1 MTACGTAPL
10 VIAATRIGESHQASG
25 APCQDAFA
33 WAEVSRDL
41 LVIAVAD
48 GLGTAPRSDE
58 GAAIIVEAAVDS
70 AVAARAEDPA
80 DHDLEQVVR
89 LGAFAARA
97 AVEGHADEFGIPLS
111 DLASTLV
118 FVAVSGGA
126 VCAAQIGDG
135 AVVAETADSLTL
147 VSGPD
152 HGEYI
157 NEVTPLTAGTWLE
170 ELRVSPVLDAVRA
183 VAVFTDGCERA
194 ALRRDHG
201 TAGDLTPHRG
211 FFNPLFE
218 FGRSVIGE
226 AAAETELCGLL
237 AGSKMAESSDDDKT
251 LVLAILDRPP
261 GTPA

>member
-1 MTACGTAPL
+1 VG
-10 VIAATRIGESHQASG
+10 
-25 APCQDAFA
+25 
-33 WAEVSRDL
+33 RDL

-58 GAAIIVEAAVDS
+58 GAAIIVGAAVDS
-70 AVAARAEDPA
+70 AVAARAEEPA
-80 DHDLEQVVR
+80 DHDLDLEHVVR

-97 AVEGHADEFGIPLS
+97 AVEDHADEFGIPLS

-118 FVAVSGGA
+118 FVAVGGSA
-126 VCAAQIGDG
+126 VCAAQVGDG
-135 AVVAETADSLTL
+135 AVVAETSGGLTL
-147 VSGPD
+147 VSGPN

-183 VAVFTDGCERA
+183 LAVFTDGCERA

-201 TAGDLTPHRG
+201 TAGDIIPHRG

-226 AAAETELCGLL
+226 AAAESELCGLL

>member
-10 VIAATRIGESHQASG
+10 VIAARRIGESHEASG

-33 WAEVSRDL
+33 WTEVNRDL

-48 GLGTAPRSDE
+48 GLGAAPRSDE
-58 GAAIIVEAAVDS
+58 GAAIIVQAAVDS
-70 AVAARAEDPA
+70 AVAATAAEAAAP
-80 DHDLEQVVR
+80 DLQHLVR
-89 LGAFAARA
+89 LAAFAARA
-97 AVEGHADEFGIPLS
+97 AVEGHADESGIPLS

-118 FVAVSGGA
+118 FVAVSGST
-126 VCAAQIGDG
+126 VCAAQVGDG
-135 AVVAETADSLTL
+135 AVVAETVEGLAL
-147 VSGPD
+147 VSGPN

-157 NEVTPLTAGTWLE
+157 NEVTPLTASTWLE
-170 ELRVSPVLDAVRA
+170 AFRVSPLLGAVRA

-194 ALRRDHG
+194 ALRRDRG
-201 TAGDLTPHRG
+201 SPPDLTPHGG
-211 FFNPLFE
+211 FFLPLFE

-226 AAAETELCGLL
+226 AAGESELCGLL
-237 AGSKMAESSDDDKT
+237 ASSKMAASSDDDKT

>member
-33 WAEVSRDL
+33 WAEVDRGL

-48 GLGTAPRSDE
+48 GLGAAPRSDE
-58 GAAIIVEAAVDS
+58 GAAIIVQAAVDG
-70 AVAARAEDPA
+70 ALAACAAEPA
-80 DHDLEQVVR
+80 AHDLERLVR
-89 LGAFAARA
+89 LSTFAARA
-97 AVEGHADEFGIPLS
+97 AVEGYADVSGIPLS
-111 DLASTLV
+111 ELASTLV
-118 FVAVSGGA
+118 LVAVGGSS
-126 VCAAQIGDG
+126 VCAAQVGDG
-135 AVVAETADSLTL
+135 AVVAETSQGLTL
-147 VSGPD
+147 VSGPN

-157 NEVTPLTAGTWLE
+157 NEVTPLTARTWLE
-170 ELRVSPVLDAVRA
+170 GFRVSPVFGPVRA
-183 VAVFTDGCERA
+183 IAVFTDGCERA

-201 TAGDLTPHRG
+201 ASPDLSPHQG
-211 FFNPLFE
+211 FFGPLFE

-226 AAAETELCGLL
+226 AAGESELSGFL
-237 AGSKMAESSDDDKT
+237 ASSKMAESSDDDKT

>member
-10 VIAATRIGESHQASG
+10 VIAATRIGESHEASG

-70 AVAARAEDPA
+70 AVAARAGEPVDH
-80 DHDLEQVVR
+80 DHDLEDVVR

-97 AVEGHADEFGIPLS
+97 AVEGLADEFGIPLS

-126 VCAAQIGDG
+126 VCVAQVGDG
-135 AVVAETADSLTL
+135 AVVAETSDGLAL
-147 VSGPD
+147 VSGPN

-157 NEVTPLTAGTWLE
+157 NEVTPLTASTWLE
-170 ELRVSPVLDAVRA
+170 GLRVSPVLGAVRA
-183 VAVFTDGCERA
+183 IAVFTDGCERA
-194 ALRRDHG
+194 ALRR
-201 TAGDLTPHRG
+201 DLTPHRG

-226 AAAETELCGLL
+226 AAGESELCGLL